1 MKIEPH
7 LQSVLPQ
14 IELRVLY
21 GPQSGSRLVLAPG
34 DFLLGAGDDCA
45 IMLAGPRIRDC
56 HAKLAFDGEQPTIT
70 PVDGDVFDSQGNEL
84 TDTMPLTLG
93 MPFELGGIWIAV
105 DDPEAPWPDPEAIV
119 AMAGLAPQAA
129 AATAATA
136 VSGPSAGATGVAE
149 AKAESPQK
157 RRARFVLMGAL
168 SVIISIAVA
177 AITVSVW
184 LVNHSSPPKPVVV
197 KFGPGPEPAATREL
211 RRLLAEVA
219 PGQVMNVTTRVDGT
233 PKVEGYVPDRAM
245 AERVEL
251 AIRKLSSTPAVT
263 LRVDSDMLD
272 AARKVVAKQNAPA
285 RAVLS
290 VSEVRNGNVL
300 LSGAVATTGVRDAIF
315 DAIRAEVP
323 GVRDIGGNLYTAED
337 LSGVLQDRI
346 AQAGLAGKLQVIDK
360 QPEFV
365 LRGRLTDTDMARWE
379 KLLLGFTEDYGSVLP
394 IRATVTVLQRKP
406 PVNVQMIVGGA
417 MPFVVT
423 DNGQHIGRGGDANGH
438 TLSAVRDNE
447 VVFDGNERFRIPR

>member
-34 DFLLGAGDDCA
+34 DFLLGTGDDCA
-45 IMLAGPRIRDC
+45 IMLAGPRIREC
-56 HAKLAFDGEQPTIT
+56 HARLAFDSEQPTIT
-70 PVDGDVFDSQGNEL
+70 PVDGEVFDSQGNQV
-84 TDTMPLTLG
+84 TDTMPLTPG

-105 DDPEAPWPDPEAIV
+105 DDPDAPWPDPEAIV
-119 AMAGLAPQAA
+119 AMAGLAPAAATPAA
-129 AATAATA
+129 AAAAPA
-136 VSGPSAGATGVAE
+136 ME
-149 AKAESPQK
+149 AKGEPPQK

-168 SVIISIAVA
+168 SVIISIAIA
-177 AITVSVW
+177 AITISVW
-184 LVNHSSPPKPVVV
+184 LVTRAEPPKPTVV

-211 RRLLAEVA
+211 RRILAEVA
-219 PGQVMNVTTRVDGT
+219 PGQQMTVTTRIDGT
-233 PKVEGYVPDRAM
+233 PKVEGFVPDKAM
-245 AERVEL
+245 ATLVQR
-251 AIRKLSSTPAVT
+251 AIRKLSSTADIT
-263 LRVDSDMLD
+263 LRVDSEMLE
-272 AARKVVAKQNAPA
+272 AARNVVARQNAPA
-285 RAVLS
+285 RAMLT
-290 VSEVRNGNVL
+290 VSEVRNGNVV
-300 LSGAVATTGVRDAIF
+300 LSGAVTTTSVRDVIV

-337 LSGVLQDRI
+337 LSGVLMDRM
-346 AQAGLAGKLQVIDK
+346 ASAGLAGKLQVVDK
-360 QPEFV
+360 QPEFI
-365 LRGRLTDTDMARWE
+365 LRGRLNEGDMARWE
-379 KLLLGFTEDYGSVLP
+379 KLLLGFTDDYGALLP

-406 PVNVQMIVGGA
+406 PVNVQMIVGGP

-423 DNGQHIGRGGDANGH
+423 DHGQHIGRGGDANGH

>member
-34 DFLLGAGDDCA
+34 DFLLGTGDDCA
-45 IMLAGPRIRDC
+45 IMLAGPRIREC

-84 TDTMPLTLG
+84 SDTMPLTLG

-105 DDPEAPWPDPEAIV
+105 DAPEAPWPDPEAIV
-119 AMAGLAPQAA
+119 AMAGLAPPAAAVAPAPAA
-129 AATAATA
+129 AAQ
-136 VSGPSAGATGVAE
+136 VKE
-149 AKAESPQK
+149 ASSETPQK
-157 RRARFVLMGAL
+157 RRARFVLVGAL
-168 SVIISIAVA
+168 TVIFGIAVA
-177 AITVSVW
+177 AITVSAW
-184 LVNHSSPPKPVVV
+184 LVNRAAPPKPTVV
-197 KFGPGPEPAATREL
+197 KFGPGPEPATTREL
-211 RRLLAEVA
+211 RSLLAQVA
-219 PGQVMNVTTRVDGT
+219 PGQVMTVTTRIDGT

-245 AERVEL
+245 AERVQR
-251 AIRKLSSTPAVT
+251 AIRKLSLTPAVT
-263 LRVDSDMLD
+263 LRVDSEILD
-272 AARKVVAKQNAPA
+272 ASRKVVAKQNAPA
-285 RAVLS
+285 RAVLA

-300 LSGAVATTGVRDAIF
+300 LTGAVTTIGVRDSIF
-315 DAIRAEVP
+315 DAIRTEVP
-323 GVRDIGGNLYTAED
+323 GVRDVGGNLYTAED

-346 AQAGLAGKLQVIDK
+346 AQAGLAGKLQVVDK

-365 LRGRLTDTDMARWE
+365 LRGRLTEADMARWE
-379 KLLLGFTEDYGSVLP
+379 KLLLGFTEDYGSLLP
-394 IRATVTVLQRKP
+394 IRATVAVLQRKP

>member
-45 IMLAGPRIRDC
+45 IMLAGPRIREC
-56 HAKLAFDGEQPTIT
+56 HAKLAFDGQQPTIT
-70 PVDGDVFDSQGNEL
+70 PVDGDVYDSQGNEL
-84 TDTMPLTLG
+84 SDTMPLTLG

-105 DDPEAPWPDPEAIV
+105 DDPDAPWPDPEAIV
-119 AMAGLAPQAA
+119 AMAGLAPPAA
-129 AATAATA
+129 AATTSPTLAANA
-136 VSGPSAGATGVAE
+136 PPADMQAE
-149 AKAESPQK
+149 PPQK

-168 SVIISIAVA
+168 SMLLGVAVA
-177 AITVSVW
+177 AIAISAW
-184 LVNHSSPPKPVVV
+184 LVNRAPAPKSTVV
-197 KFGPGPEPAATREL
+197 KFAPGAEPAATIEL
-211 RRLLAEVA
+211 RKLLAEVA
-219 PGQVMNVTTRVDGT
+219 PGQMMTVTTRVDGT
-233 PKVEGYVPDRAM
+233 PKVEGYLPNRAM
-245 AERVEL
+245 AERVQR
-251 AIRKLSSTPAVT
+251 AIRKLSSTPAVM
-263 LRVDSDMLD
+263 LHVDTDMLE
-272 AARKVVAKQNAPA
+272 AARKVVTKQNSPA
-285 RAVLS
+285 RAMLT

-300 LSGAVATTGVRDAIF
+300 LSGAVATTGVRDSIF

-323 GVRDIGGNLYTAED
+323 GVRDVGGSLYTAED
-337 LSGVLQDRI
+337 LSGVLQDRL
-346 AQAGLAGKLQVIDK
+346 ASAGLAGKLQVVDK
-360 QPEFV
+360 QPQFV
-365 LRGRLTDTDMARWE
+365 LRGRLTEADMSRWE
-379 KLLLGFTEDYGSVLP
+379 KLLLGFTEDYGSLLP
-394 IRATVTVLQRKP
+394 IRATITVLQRKP

-447 VVFDGNERFRIPR
+447 VIFDGNERFRIPR

>member
-34 DFLLGAGDDCA
+34 DFLLGAGDECA
-45 IMLAGPRIRDC
+45 IMLAGPRIREC
-56 HAKLAFDGEQPTIT
+56 HAKLAFDGQQPTIT

-84 TDTMPLTLG
+84 LDTMPLTLG

-105 DDPEAPWPDPEAIV
+105 DDPDAPWPDPEAIV
-119 AMAGLAPQAA
+119 AMAGLTPPAA
-129 AATAATA
+129 AAAPASA
-136 VSGPSAGATGVAE
+136 PSAKAASSE
-149 AKAESPQK
+149 MKAELPQK

-168 SVIISIAVA
+168 SVILSVAVA
-177 AITVSVW
+177 AIAVSVW
-184 LVNHSSPPKPVVV
+184 LVDRAPAPKPTVV
-197 KFGPGPEPAATREL
+197 KFGPSPEPAATTEL
-211 RRLLAEVA
+211 RKLLAEVA
-219 PGQVMNVTTRVDGT
+219 PGQMMTVTTRVDGT
-233 PKVEGYVPDRAM
+233 PKVEGYLPNRAM
-245 AERVEL
+245 AERVQR
-251 AIRKLSSTPAVT
+251 AIRKLSSTPAAT
-263 LRVDSDMLD
+263 LHVDTDMLD
-272 AARKVVAKQNAPA
+272 AARKVIAKQNSPA
-285 RAVLS
+285 RAMLS

-300 LSGAVATTGVRDAIF
+300 LAGAVTTTGVRDSIF
-315 DAIRAEVP
+315 DAIRNEVP
-323 GVRDIGGNLYTAED
+323 GVRDVGGNLYTAED

-346 AQAGLAGKLQVIDK
+346 ASAGLAGKLQVVDK

-365 LRGRLTDTDMARWE
+365 LRGRLTDTDMTRWE
-379 KLLLGFTEDYGSVLP
+379 KLLLGFTEDYGTLLP
-394 IRATVTVLQRKP
+394 IRATITVLQRKP

-438 TLSAVRDNE
+438 TLSVVRDNE
-447 VVFDGNERFRIPR
+447 VIFDGNERFRIPR

>member
-7 LQSVLPQ
+7 LQTMLPQ

-45 IMLAGPRIRDC
+45 IMLAGPRIREC
-56 HAKLAFDGEQPTIT
+56 HAKLTFDGEQPTIT

-119 AMAGLAPQAA
+119 AMAGLAPPAP
-129 AATAATA
+129 AATPAPTSTTQAIERA
-136 VSGPSAGATGVAE
+136 PE
-149 AKAESPQK
+149 PPQK

-177 AITVSVW
+177 AITVAAW
-184 LVNHSSPPKPVVV
+184 LVNHETPAKPTVV
-197 KFGPGPEPAATREL
+197 KFGPGPEPAATRGL

-219 PGQVMNVTTRVDGT
+219 PGQVMNVSTRVDGT

-245 AERVEL
+245 AERVQR
-251 AIRKLSSTPAVT
+251 AIRKLASTPAVT
-263 LRVDSDMLD
+263 LHVDSEMLE
-272 AARKVVAKQNAPA
+272 AARKVIAKQNAPA

-300 LSGAVATTGVRDAIF
+300 LSGAVTTTGVRDNIF

-323 GVRDIGGNLYTAED
+323 GVRDVGGNLYTAED

-346 AQAGLAGKLQVIDK
+346 TQSGLAGKLQVIDK

-365 LRGRLTDTDMARWE
+365 LRGRLTDADMARWE
-379 KLLLGFTEDYGSVLP
+379 KLLLGFTEEYGTLLP

-406 PVNVQMIVGGA
+406 PVNVQMVVGGA

>member
-34 DFLLGAGDDCA
+34 DFLLGTGDDCA
-45 IMLAGPRIRDC
+45 IMLAGPRIREC
-56 HAKLAFDGEQPTIT
+56 HAKLTFDGEQPTIT
-70 PVDGDVFDSQGNEL
+70 PVDGEVFDSQGNEV
-84 TDTMPLTLG
+84 TDTIPLTPG

-105 DDPEAPWPDPEAIV
+105 DDPEAAWPDPEALV
-119 AMAGLAPQAA
+119 AMAGLAPPAVPATPAAEAA
-129 AATAATA
+129 AQVMDTKTE
-136 VSGPSAGATGVAE
+136 V
-149 AKAESPQK
+149 PQK

-168 SVIISIAVA
+168 SVIISVAIAT
-177 AITVSVW
+177 ITISVW
-184 LVNHSSPPKPVVV
+184 LVNHASPSKPTAV

-211 RRLLAEVA
+211 RRVLAEVA
-219 PGQVMNVTTRVDGT
+219 PGQKMTVTTRVDGT
-233 PKVEGYVPDRAM
+233 PTVEGYVPDRAM
-245 AERVEL
+245 AERVQRT
-251 AIRKLSSTPAVT
+251 IRKLSSTAGI
-263 LRVDSDMLD
+263 LLQVDSEIFD
-272 AARKVVAKQNAPA
+272 ASRKVVDRQNAPA
-285 RAVLS
+285 RAMLT

-300 LSGAVATTGVRDAIF
+300 LSGAVTTTGVRDAIF

-323 GVRDIGGNLYTAED
+323 GVRDVGGNLYTAED
-337 LSGVLQDRI
+337 LSGVLLDRL
-346 AQAGLAGKLQVIDK
+346 AFAGLAGKLQVVDK

-365 LRGRLTDTDMARWE
+365 LRGRLNEADMARWE
-379 KLLLGFTEDYGSVLP
+379 KLLLGFTDEFGSLLP
-394 IRATVTVLQRKP
+394 IRATVAVVQRKP

-438 TLSAVRDNE
+438 TLSVVRDNE

>member
-21 GPQSGSRLVLAPG
+21 GPQSGSRLTLAPG
-34 DFLLGAGDDCA
+34 DFLLGTGDDCA
-45 IMLAGPRIRDC
+45 IMLAGPRIQEC

-84 TDTMPLTLG
+84 SDTMPLTLG

-105 DDPEAPWPDPEAIV
+105 DDPDAPWPDPEAIV
-119 AMAGLAPQAA
+119 AMAGLAPPP
-129 AATAATA
+129 ATATPAASVASPAQEMTA
-136 VSGPSAGATGVAE
+136 DV
-149 AKAESPQK
+149 PQR
-157 RRARFVLMGAL
+157 RRARYVLMGAL
-168 SVIISIAVA
+168 SVIISIAIA

-184 LVNHSSPPKPVVV
+184 LVNHSAPPKPTVV
-197 KFGPGPEPAATREL
+197 KFGPGPEPESTREL
-211 RRLLAEVA
+211 RRVLAEVA
-219 PGQVMNVTTRVDGT
+219 PGQQMTVTTRIDST
-233 PKVEGYVPDRAM
+233 PKVDGYVPDQAM
-245 AERVEL
+245 AERIQR
-251 AIRKLSSTPAVT
+251 AIRKLSSTAAVT
-263 LRVDSDMLD
+263 LRVDSEILD
-272 AARKVVAKQNAPA
+272 TARKVVARQNSPA
-285 RAVLS
+285 RAMLT

-300 LSGAVATTGVRDAIF
+300 LAGAVTTTSVRDTIF

-323 GVRDIGGNLYTAED
+323 GVRDVGGNLYTAED
-337 LSGVLQDRI
+337 LSGVLIDRM
-346 AQAGLAGKLQVIDK
+346 ASAGLAGKLQVVDK

-365 LRGRLTDTDMARWE
+365 LRGHLNEADMARWE
-379 KLLLGFTEDYGSVLP
+379 KLLLGFSDEYGSLLP
-394 IRATVTVLQRKP
+394 IRATVTVIQRKP

-447 VVFDGNERFRIPR
+447 VIFDGNERFRIPR

>member
-45 IMLAGPRIRDC
+45 IMLAGPRIREC

-70 PVDGDVFDSQGNEL
+70 PVDGDVFDSQGNEV
-84 TDTMPLTLG
+84 TDTMPLTPG

-119 AMAGLAPQAA
+119 AMAGLAPPAPPAAPATPAA
-129 AATAATA
+129 AAAM
-136 VSGPSAGATGVAE
+136 PVAE
-149 AKAESPQK
+149 AKVEAPQK

-168 SVIISIAVA
+168 SVIISVAIA
-177 AITVSVW
+177 AITISAW
-184 LVNHSSPPKPVVV
+184 LVTHATPPKPTTV

-211 RRLLAEVA
+211 RRVLAEVA
-219 PGQVMNVTTRVDGT
+219 PGQQMTVTTRIDGI
-233 PKVEGYVPDRAM
+233 PNIEGYVSDQAM
-245 AERVEL
+245 AERVQR
-251 AIRKLSSTPAVT
+251 AIRKLSSTAAVT
-263 LRVDSDMLD
+263 LRVDSELLD
-272 AARKVVAKQNAPA
+272 AARKVIARQNAPA
-285 RAVLS
+285 RAMLT

-300 LSGAVATTGVRDAIF
+300 LAGAVTTTSVRDAIF

-323 GVRDIGGNLYTAED
+323 GIRDVGGNLYTAED
-337 LSGVLQDRI
+337 LSGVLIDRI
-346 AQAGLAGKLQVIDK
+346 ASAGLAGKLQVVDK

-365 LRGRLTDTDMARWE
+365 LRGRLNETDMARWE
-379 KLLLGFTEDYGSVLP
+379 KLLLSFTDDYGTLLP
-394 IRATVTVLQRKP
+394 IRATVAVLQRKP

>member
-1 MKIEPH
+1 MKIEPQ

-45 IMLAGPRIRDC
+45 IMLAGPRIREC

-105 DDPEAPWPDPEAIV
+105 DDPAAPWPDPEAIV
-119 AMAGLAPQAA
+119 AMAGLAPPAPTATPAPASAAQAIE
-129 AATAATA
+129 TT
-136 VSGPSAGATGVAE
+136 PE
-149 AKAESPQK
+149 PPQK

-168 SVIISIAVA
+168 SVIISIAIA
-177 AITVSVW
+177 AITVSAW
-184 LVNHSSPPKPVVV
+184 LVNKEAPSKPTVV

-211 RRLLAEVA
+211 RRLLAELA
-219 PGQVMNVTTRVDGT
+219 PGQVMNVSTRIDGT

-245 AERVEL
+245 AERVQR
-251 AIRKLSSTPAVT
+251 AIRKLASTPAVA
-263 LRVDSDMLD
+263 LHVDSEMLE

-285 RAVLS
+285 RAVLA
-290 VSEVRNGNVL
+290 VSDVRNGNVL
-300 LSGAVATTGVRDAIF
+300 LSGAVTTTGVRDSIF

-323 GVRDIGGNLYTAED
+323 GVRDVGGNLYTAED
-337 LSGVLQDRI
+337 LSGVLQERI
-346 AQAGLAGKLQVIDK
+346 AQSGLAGKLQVVDK

-365 LRGRLTDTDMARWE
+365 LRGRLTDADMARWE
-379 KLLLGFTEDYGSVLP
+379 KLLLGFTEDYGTLLP

-406 PVNVQMIVGGA
+406 PVNVQMVVGGA

-423 DNGQHIGRGGDANGH
+423 DSGQHIGRGGDANGH

-447 VVFDGNERFRIPR
+447 VVFDGNERFRISR